1 MRSLLCT
8 TLVFTPLFVFG
19 AGILVVA
26 AAIGGMPGQHDE
38 VGWQGAPP
46 TDAERLMAE
55 RATVAVQFPVGGL
68 ERAGPWGFFGGLF
81 ANGVS
86 WSAGLWLSGRAVFGA
101 VAKILKITK

>member
-1 MRSLLCT
+1 M
-8 TLVFTPLFVFG
+8 VG

-46 TDAERLMAE
+46 TEAERLTAE
-55 RATVAVQFPVGGL
+55 RVGRALELATVAVQFPVGGL

-101 VAKILKITK
+101 VAKILKITKR